1 MGCKLVLSGV
11 FICAE
16 LKVKKKRQ
24 LLWNTQLSCTMLIKN
39 CKWSTRQWSETVTWV
54 SCISFLWIIYIFT
67 SMLHSILQ
75 DFKTP
80 WLHVVLL
87 IAVLQLIKC
96 FRRWW
101 RKIYKDSNNNNIILN
116 VNKQVLKLLL
126 VLKPVSITFTV
137 ESRLICDVAHKLIHT
152 VTKNYHTRVT

>member
-1 MGCKLVLSGV
+1 MQVS
-11 FICAE
+11 FIWCFH
-16 LKVKKKRQ
+16 LCWTKSKKKGST
-24 LLWNTQLSCTMLIKN
+24 TQLHHVNKN

-54 SCISFLWIIYIFT
+54 SCISFLWILYIFT

-101 RKIYKDSNNNNIILN
+101 RKIYKDSNNNNIIPN

-137 ESRLICDVAHKLIHT
+137 ESRLIGSQIHN
-152 VTKNYHTRVT
+152 VTKNYHTTVR

>member
-16 LKVKKKRQ
+16 LKVKKK
-24 LLWNTQLSCTMLIKN
+24 LGSFGEINNSIAP
-39 CKWSTRQWSETVTWV
+39 CKWSTRQWSETVTGV
-54 SCISFLWIIYIFT
+54 SCISLLWILYIFT

-137 ESRLICDVAHKLIHT
+137 ESRIICDVAHKYTL
-152 VTKNYHTRVT
+152 

>member
-16 LKVKKKRQ
+16 LKVKKKAA
-24 LLWNTQLSCTMLIKN
+24 QLSCTMLIKN

-54 SCISFLWIIYIFT
+54 SCISFLWILYIFT

-101 RKIYKDSNNNNIILN
+101 RKIYKDSNNNNIIPN

-126 VLKPVSITFTV
+126 VLKPVSITFRV
-137 ESRLICDVAHKLIHT
+137 ESRLIGSQIHN
-152 VTKNYHTRVT
+152 VTKNYHTTVR